1 MVIGPTAGIHHIRK
15 RRTVLS
21 TFESFGV
28 NLLLA
33 VSLFRL
39 TVSYKCMRLSLGL
52 RPTPNMASSNH
63 DPCFPEQPTRLSSL
77 DAMIAS
83 RSSHAFTPSLPP
95 LPEQDWDLGW
105 EEHNFIQQNP
115 YAGFEQA
122 SATVVDAAAN
132 DSTPPQVYE
141 ELNQLRNEVRQL
153 SYNISELQ
161 DMFRKRLDSMETSI
175 LVAQR
180 YVNNLVPWSMEVHDK
195 YSKLLEMVEVQE
207 KRATERTT

>member
-1 MVIGPTAGIHHIRK
+1 
-15 RRTVLS
+15 VLS

-52 RPTPNMASSNH
+52 RLTSNMASSNH
-63 DPCFPEQPTRLSSL
+63 DAWFPEQPTQLSSL
-77 DAMIAS
+77 DAIIAS
-83 RSSHAFTPSLPP
+83 RSSQTFTPSLPP

-105 EEHNFIQQNP
+105 EENMFIPQDL

-122 SATVVDAAAN
+122 STTVVDAAAN
-132 DSTPPQVYE
+132 YSTPPQVYE

-153 SYNISELQ
+153 SYDISELQ

-175 LVAQR
+175 VVAQR
-180 YVNNLVPWSMEVHDK
+180 YVNNLVPWSMEVHEK
-195 YSKLLEMVEVQE
+195 YSKLLEMVEDQE
-207 KRATERTT
+207 KRAAERTT